1 LPKRPPGRPLAGGSR
16 RADDGKPKTK
26 LLDRNWIFTY
36 IIQIGTKMI
45 TKEKAQEIAT
55 KEAIRQGY
63 DSARFVKKTGE
74 TLVFAC
80 SFDTEDPNKLPE
92 IGKPLFLEIKDGK
105 VNYYSG
111 LKYLQ

>member
-1 LPKRPPGRPLAGGSR
+1 
-16 RADDGKPKTK
+16 
-26 LLDRNWIFTY
+26 
-36 IIQIGTKMI
+36 MI

-105 VNYYSG
+105 INYYSG

>member
-1 LPKRPPGRPLAGGSR
+1 MINAQR
-16 RADDGKPKTK
+16 RREKGDERDKPRGAANV

-36 IIQIGTKMI
+36 IIQIGAKMI